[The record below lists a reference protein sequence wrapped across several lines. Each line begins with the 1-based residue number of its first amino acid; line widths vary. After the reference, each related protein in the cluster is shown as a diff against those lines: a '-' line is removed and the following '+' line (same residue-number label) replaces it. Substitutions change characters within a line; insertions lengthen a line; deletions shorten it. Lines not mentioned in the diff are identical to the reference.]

1 MNKKIFQSIFIV
13 SAFIALFTLSSILF
27 IMHKENVRIQT
38 KALENTMLFASH
50 YLNEYGVKFVTDL
63 DQHDYRVSLVDPEG
77 TIIYDNKNRISQ
89 LDNQMLMP
97 EFKMANQEEGFF
109 ISRLSKNFDY
119 KILRYSIELNNHMV
133 MYVSQKVD
141 TILSIAY
148 KLLIYFVYVAFLL
161 SLISYLIAKK
171 VTASILE
178 PINTIDLND
187 PLASDVY
194 DEIKPFVNKIV
205 KQQVLIDQQI
215 KELERKSNEFNLITK
230 SMSEGLILLNKSG
243 IIISMNKTAQNIFN
257 VVDDCIG
264 MHFINVDK
272 DQYAKDAFIN
282 SAKNARKS
290 IEFTKGD
297 KYYQLH
303 FNQIVVDGS
312 LKGYAI
318 LIIDITDKSMAQKQR
333 QEFTANV
340 SHELKTPLQSVI
352 GYAELIEQ
360 KIATGDSVIDF
371 ASKIKKQSTRLV
383 SLIEDIIFLSRLD
396 EGYVNN
402 LVEQVSLKSVVH
414 DVFELLSLNAQKKNI
429 SLLTEG
435 QDDVIMP
442 GVYRYIL
449 EAIYN
454 LCDNAVKYGNENGK
468 VIVDLNEDGKKVYI
482 VIKDNGPGIP
492 PEHQDRIFERFY
504 RVDKSHSRQTGGT
517 GLGLSIVKRVV
528 LFHKGKIKLVS
539 NKSGS
544 TFVISFNKKKILDI
558 VKAAK
563 EQNPQDDYEKLN
575 LEAEQLAPKQDEAII
590 K

>member
-27 IMHKENVRIQT
+27 IMHKDNMRVQT
-38 KALENTMLFASH
+38 RALENTMLFASH

-77 TIIYDNKNRISQ
+77 TIVYDNRNRISQ
-89 LDNQMLMP
+89 LENQKQMP
-97 EFKMANQEEGFF
+97 EFQMANQDKGFF
-109 ISRLSKNFDY
+109 VSRLSKYFDY
-119 KILRYSIELNNHMV
+119 KTLLYSIELNNHMV
-133 MYVSQKVD
+133 LYVSQKVD
-141 TILSIAY
+141 TILSILN

-161 SLISYLIAKK
+161 ILISYLIAKK
-171 VTASILE
+171 ITASILE
-178 PINTIDLND
+178 PINTIDIND
-187 PLASDVY
+187 PLASDIY

-205 KQQVLIDQQI
+205 KQQVLIDEQI

-257 VVDDCIG
+257 VIDDCIG
-264 MHFINVDK
+264 LHFINVDK
-272 DQYAKDAFIN
+272 YQYAKDAFII
-282 SAKNARKS
+282 STKNERKS

-297 KYYQLH
+297 KDYQLH

-318 LIIDITDKSMAQKQR
+318 LIIDVTDKNMAQKQR

-360 KIATGDSVIDF
+360 QIATGDSVIDF

-396 EGYVNN
+396 EGYANN
-402 LVEQVSLKSVVH
+402 LVEQVNLKSIVH
-414 DVFELLSLNAQKKNI
+414 DVFELLALNAQKSNI
-429 SLLTEG
+429 SLLFEG
-435 QDDVIMP
+435 RDDIFMP
-442 GVYRYIL
+442 GVYRYIF

-454 LCDNAVKYGNENGK
+454 LCDNAVKYGHENGK
-468 VIVDLNEDGKKVYI
+468 VIVDIKEDGKKIYI
-482 VIKDNGPGIP
+482 IIKDDGPGIP
-492 PEHQDRIFERFY
+492 CEHHDRIFERFY
-504 RVDKSHSRQTGGT
+504 RIDKSHARQTGGT

-528 LFHKGKIKLVS
+528 LFHKGKIKLIS

-558 VKAAK
+558 VKSSNYNE
-563 EQNPQDDYEKLN
+563 EQALKS
-575 LEAEQLAPKQDEAII
+575 
-590 K
+590 